1 MTTPE
6 VLFTTEQQHLLQ
18 IQSLKVRLRSCTSW
32 FYWIAGLSIL
42 NSVTSLF
49 GLTITFVIGLGAT
62 QVVDAITNMLAN
74 DFGTGNSGILLRGA
88 GLFVNLILAGT
99 IALFGYLA
107 IKGKR
112 WALITGMVLY
122 LADAILLLVFKDWLG
137 VLFHGWALFSLF
149 KGISIMK
156 NLRDLEA
163 TRQMQAIPVI

>member
-6 VLFTTEQQHLLQ
+6 VTFTTEQQQLLQ
-18 IQSLKVRLRSCTSW
+18 IQYLKTRLRNCTSW

-42 NSVTSLF
+42 NTVTSLF

-62 QVVDAITNMLAN
+62 QVVDAISNMLAN
-74 DFGTGNSGILLRGA
+74 DFGGENSGIIFRGA
-88 GLFVNLILAGT
+88 GLFVNLILAGI
-99 IALFGYLA
+99 IALFGFLS

-112 WALITGMVLY
+112 WALITGMVVY
-122 LADAILLLVFKDWLG
+122 LADATLLLIFQDWLG

-156 NLRDLEA
+156 SMSNLESA
-163 TRQMQAIPVI
+163 KNIQAIPVI